1 MTTKGTREEKS
12 EARRVLRAVHQEME
26 KLLEPPVTEY
36 LKTIKTSEIV
46 NAWLRARDTSRETPA
61 PHINPQSGITFAEHR
76 DKLERRNNKILT
88 EFYKSNL
95 QEWLTAWLA
104 GNADQTD
111 HIKSAYPIGIHH
123 PSIAKYIDKISKK
136 CAASQCR
143 SISHLQQ
150 ETDTDANTVAL
161 FYRIAVQNQTQ
172 PVGSDEDIQVR
183 YYHAV
188 LQAREAL
195 QHIAINQLALGI
207 WYGAVIRREPS
218 IQLTNDHEIL
228 MLQACRDS
236 GLNPQDWKAISK
248 FNPNL
253 IADTFQRY
261 PPAAAATAWAALTD
275 LPDPPAVAFINISAK
290 QLANIR
296 KQSNLSPSLFKPII
310 RAFYMHSIRYKTE
323 GLSPDKLQAHALI
336 SEARNSILAKEA
348 PPKLTQIIKAAQQR
362 LEDSPEQ
369 TIPQLGWNEWLRL
382 ARIPTD
388 QTDTQPGQHGGPTH
402 HNYEVL
408 SAPPLDPKDL
418 DERTNQRPTTPNKS
432 WVNRSWLYTE
442 PGVTLHGT
450 VTELK
455 KRGWNER
462 LITALLG
469 NPDMTKTNPT
479 YTRGAEMRLYE
490 RNRVEE
496 AEQDSAF
503 IEHLSK
509 SAKRRESAARTAQ
522 NNRNEAMRWAA
533 TARMNWVC
541 PTRSIKEL
549 KAASRKARKYD
560 NRDTECIDFLIE
572 ICSDYPVIASQTVR
586 MQGRPYAAAVLIT
599 RLCRDIALHWPEL
612 QDEST
617 RRIAKEDA
625 SLIFP

>member
-1 MTTKGTREEKS
+1 MTKKGTKEEKN
-12 EARRVLRAVHQEME
+12 EARRALRAVHQEME
-26 KLLEPPVTEY
+26 KLLESPVKEY

-46 NAWLRARDTSRETPA
+46 DAWLRARDTSDETPA
-61 PHINPQSGITFAEHR
+61 PHINPQSGITFAQHR
-76 DKLERRNNKILT
+76 DKLKRRNKKILI

-95 QEWLTAWLA
+95 QEWVTAWLA
-104 GNADQTD
+104 DNTDQTD
-111 HIKSAYPIGIHH
+111 NIKSEYLMGIHH
-123 PSIAKYIDKISKK
+123 PSIVKYIDNISRK

-143 SISHLQQ
+143 SIRHLRQ
-150 ETDTDANTVAL
+150 ENDTDANTVDL
-161 FYRIAVQNQTQ
+161 FYRLAVQNQTQ
-172 PVGSDEDIQVR
+172 PVGSDADIQIR
-183 YYHAV
+183 YYQAV

-195 QHIAINQLALGI
+195 QHITINQLALGI

-236 GLNPQDWKAISK
+236 GLTPQDWKAISK
-248 FNPNL
+248 FDPNL
-253 IADTFQRY
+253 IADTFHRY

-275 LPDPPAVAFINISAK
+275 LPTPPAVAFINIAAK

-296 KQSNLSPSLFKPII
+296 KQSNLSPGLFKSII
-310 RAFYMHSIRYKTE
+310 RALYIHSIRYKTE

-336 SEARNSILAKEA
+336 SELRHSRLAKEV
-348 PPKLTQIIKAAQQR
+348 PPKLAQIIKAAQQR
-362 LEDSPEQ
+362 LEDSPES

-388 QTDTQPGQHGGPTH
+388 QTDTLQEPHGGPTH
-402 HNYEVL
+402 HNHEVL
-408 SAPPLDPKDL
+408 SVPPLDPKDL
-418 DERTNQRPTTPNKS
+418 AERTVQPPTTPTKS
-432 WVNRSWLYTE
+432 WANRPWPYTE
-442 PGVTLHGT
+442 PGVTLYGT
-450 VTELK
+450 VTEIK

-469 NPDMTKTNPT
+469 NPDVIKTNPT
-479 YTRGAEMRLYE
+479 HSRAAEMRLYE

-496 AEQDSAF
+496 AEQDPAF

-509 SAKRRESAARTAQ
+509 SAKRRESAVRTAQ

-533 TARMNWVC
+533 TTRINWVC

-549 KAASRKARKYD
+549 QAASRKTGKYD

-572 ICSDYPVIASQTVR
+572 ICSDYPVIASQTAR
-586 MQGRPYAAAVLIT
+586 MQGRHYATAILIT
-599 RLCRDIALHWPEL
+599 RLCRDITLHWPEL
-612 QDEST
+612 QDECT
-617 RRIAKEDA
+617 RRIAQEDA
-625 SLIFP
+625 SLTSP